1 MNLNKITILKYLIG
15 IIFLF
20 SAVSKLFPVLA
31 FEMQLVSHGI
41 TSRPVVLIL
50 ARVIIAAELFLGL
63 CFFQSSYIKKYF
75 IPASMLLLI
84 IFSFDMIYL
93 IILKGPGGSCGCF
106 GSVITMTPLEAL
118 IKNLFLLVLLNYLFK
133 NIKSEEGG
141 KILLP
146 ALFLVI
152 SILAV
157 LLFAKITP
165 FEIIS
170 KANDQLGR
178 VAFLI

>member
-1 MNLNKITILKYLIG
+1 MKLNKISILKYLIG
-15 IIFLF
+15 LIFLF

-41 TSRPVVLIL
+41 TSRSVVLIL

-63 CFFQSSYIKKYF
+63 CYFQSSYMKKYF

-84 IFSFDMIYL
+84 IFSLDMIYL

-106 GSVITMTPLEAL
+106 GSVFTMTPLEAL
-118 IKNLFLLVLLNYLFK
+118 IKNLVLIALLNYLYK
-133 NIKSEEGG
+133 EIKTDEGS

-146 ALFLVI
+146 AVFLVI
-152 SILAV
+152 SIVAV
-157 LLFAKITP
+157 LIFAKNTP
-165 FEIIS
+165 YEIIS
-170 KANDQLGR
+170 KVQDQLGR